1 MLAALQIEQRHPR
14 GWRQRI
20 REQLRPRGEVCSRLV
35 STPGG
40 HYLQVTAAT
49 GRGGRV
55 DWREVRR
62 VVGGEASRLLY
73 PHRLSPPTDSGVSR
87 FSGNAL
93 RRALMCETACH
104 LLRIAPALAR
114 CPVVIC
120 DPQAR
125 HLPLAEALV
134 PLAGELRVL
143 TARPDRYRPAV
154 EAALQ
159 RHGAAL
165 PLTDDLSCMAGAA
178 LVLAPDGIDGDP
190 PLPRGWVLSGV
201 EQARPRTITGYLPAD
216 YAAYTPTLPPG
227 CDAWEYLAGLYELS
241 GVTTLGEKPPLALCA
256 GSRHLTPDAL
266 AGQLTGL
273 DSGRAV

>member
-1 MLAALQIEQRHPR
+1 MLAALHIEQHHPR

-20 REQLRPRGEVCSRLV
+20 RKQLHPRGEVCSRLV

-62 VVGGEASRLLY
+62 VAGGEATRLLY
-73 PHRLSPPTDSGVSR
+73 SRRLSPPTSSGLSR

-104 LLRIAPALAR
+104 LLHAVPALAR

-125 HLPLAEALV
+125 HLSLADALV
-134 PLAGELRVL
+134 PLAAELHIL
-143 TARPDRYRPAV
+143 TARPDHYHPVV
-154 EAALQ
+154 ENAMQ

-165 PLTDDLSCMAGAA
+165 LLTDDLSSVAGAA
-178 LVLAPDGIDGDP
+178 LVLAPEGMHTNAP
-190 PLPRGWVLSGV
+190 MPRGWVLSGV

-216 YAAYTPTLPPG
+216 YADYIPTLPTG
-227 CDAWEYLAGLYELS
+227 CDAWDYLAGLYELS
-241 GVTTLGEKPPLALCA
+241 GATALGEKPPLALYA
-256 GSRHLTPDAL
+256 GNQHLTPDAL
-266 AGQLTGL
+266 ARQLTGL
-273 DSGRAV
+273 DSSRAV